1 MGLDGCLDR
10 FWGHVLRRVICGTGR
25 VQDALCTVLTV
36 LSELTEPKTTQSTP
50 SSDCTDTA
58 GITTDIPVRRQQAP
72 QTRQE
77 KSGGEKPIVLVPPF
91 KPQIQ
96 SRRLVDRRRER
107 RWERGRNRP
116 IVAATCCILCVYPS
130 GMHVVLHSTAQ
141 FYNMYST
148 DRTVL
153 YYS

>member
-1 MGLDGCLDR
+1 
-10 FWGHVLRRVICGTGR
+10 LRRVICGTGR

-36 LSELTEPKTTQSTP
+36 LTELTEPKTTQSTP

-96 SRRLVDRRRER
+96 SRRPADRRKGEAVGERE
-107 RWERGRNRP
+107 EPSNSRGYLLYFMRLSFRY
-116 IVAATCCILCVYPS
+116 ACRTALD
-130 GMHVVLHSTAQ
+130 GAVL
-141 FYNMYST
+141 
-148 DRTVL
+148 
-153 YYS
+153 